1 LFLLA
6 GTPSPSSDIE
16 FYLDVDPSTGRE
28 MVIVCDT
35 VHAKQ
40 HADYLARNIREC

>member
-1 LFLLA
+1 
-6 GTPSPSSDIE
+6 
-16 FYLDVDPSTGRE
+16 

-40 HADYLARNIREC
+40 HADYLARNIRKWQKGGGGSKHSCQAFQTPDLSLL